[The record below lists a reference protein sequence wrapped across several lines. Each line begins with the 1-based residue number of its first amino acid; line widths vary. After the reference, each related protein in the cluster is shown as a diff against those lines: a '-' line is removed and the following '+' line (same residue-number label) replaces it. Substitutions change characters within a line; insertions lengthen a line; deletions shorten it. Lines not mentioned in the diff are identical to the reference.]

1 MGYAEKWTN
10 VARSVVVLAV
20 IALMA
25 AACGSDPTPTP
36 RPTPTPT
43 AMAEPTPTVSAEAMF
58 QDEWDALAAAAAE
71 EGKLIVAGGTSGSR
85 DNRPVWDVF
94 SEKYGIEVIVSGGAN
109 QDTTDRILAEQS
121 AGRYD
126 VDIIMADPLRGNQ
139 ILDGAGLQR
148 MEPLFIHPDVL
159 DKSAWYTGDYT
170 WGDPEYGYFFV
181 YSATVSRRNQV
192 NAGYNTDLVDQEDVD
207 AIVVDRDFLKPAFI
221 EKYRGKVTMYPPPP
235 YGTGGGAYYSLT
247 VHPDLGQE
255 FLESLMRAF
264 DADWLADARV
274 AADAVAQ
281 GKYAWSFLGALTT
294 QTLNAMSREGLPT
307 SRFRK
312 NMPMQAPQLSGGS
325 SASQIMIPINAP
337 HPNAMQLGIN
347 WWLSREGQTLTN
359 ELAAVREGSTPRPSL
374 REDVSPGNTD
384 PDDRRDPGVVYRCV
398 ECDPAETEAAE
409 AAYEFARGIYEELV
423 GIN

>member
-1 MGYAEKWTN
+1 MVYAGKWTN

-148 MEPLFIHPDVL
+148 MEPLFIHPEVL

-221 EKYRGKVTMYPPPP
+221 EKYRARSRCTRLLL
-235 YGTGGGAYYSLT
+235 TGPAGA
-247 VHPDLGQE
+247 
-255 FLESLMRAF
+255 R
-264 DADWLADARV
+264 
-274 AADAVAQ
+274 
-281 GKYAWSFLGALTT
+281 TT
-294 QTLNAMSREGLPT
+294 R
-307 SRFRK
+307 
-312 NMPMQAPQLSGGS
+312 
-325 SASQIMIPINAP
+325 
-337 HPNAMQLGIN
+337 
-347 WWLSREGQTLTN
+347 
-359 ELAAVREGSTPRPSL
+359 
-374 REDVSPGNTD
+374 
-384 PDDRRDPGVVYRCV
+384 
-398 ECDPAETEAAE
+398 
-409 AAYEFARGIYEELV
+409 
-423 GIN
+423 